1 VNSLALLL
9 AAVTI
14 TALSPQRK
22 PAAPAHDV
30 TGTASINGAAV
41 AMTNVYAFATRTPTG
56 QDDGTLLFFTS
67 APMPD
72 DVLKT
77 LVTAPNIVNRAK
89 VAGLAMNGQLTAI
102 DVYIRPLAIA
112 EARSGTPAQTGMAS
126 TFYSKVFA
134 NLSGY
139 TSHAGAERLVLSKS
153 EAGAIAGTVRLA
165 LQKLSSP
172 GGATVQYELTF
183 KTKLRNPEK

>member
-1 VNSLALLL
+1 VNPWTALIFAL
-9 AAVTI
+9 AVT
-14 TALSPQRK
+14 AVASQRG
-22 PAAPAHDV
+22 PAAPARDAS
-30 TGTASINGAAV
+30 GTLSINGAAV
-41 AMTNVYAFATRTPTG
+41 TMTNAYAFATRTPTG

-67 APMPD
+67 APIPD

-77 LVTAPNIVNRAK
+77 LVTAPNIINRPK
-89 VAGLAMNGQLTAI
+89 VAALAMSGQLTAV
-102 DVYIRPLAIA
+102 DVYMRPLAIA

-126 TFYSKVFA
+126 TFYSKVLA
-134 NLSGY
+134 NVSGY

-153 EAGAIAGTVRLA
+153 EAGAIAGTVRLPI
-165 LQKLSSP
+165 QKLQ